1 MIDGQ
6 VQVFSPTLSEND
18 KGQGAAPSRLV
29 TTLSESM
36 RWPNRLRW
44 RAGEASEML
53 FVVTSRRVV
62 QVNCGELCQD
72 TNRDSIHH
80 HEPEGK
86 VMQTRESLLEADNRR
101 SRQQERCTEHRLA
114 TVCRSTS
121 AAACAHACFAH
132 VFILWDMRYGMQPA
146 SSTIRA
152 DDATDWH
159 PNKRMI
165 GAMQRHIAT
174 CFCAGN
180 TPLIRMVQRR
190 VEQSAASDGRCRAAT
205 QSTTRAQMSR

>member
-86 VMQTRESLLEADNRR
+86 VMQTRESLLEADNRYQPR
-101 SRQQERCTEHRLA
+101 TMTRKFTYLG
-114 TVCRSTS
+114 VCSP
-121 AAACAHACFAH
+121 HAE
-132 VFILWDMRYGMQPA
+132 
-146 SSTIRA
+146 
-152 DDATDWH
+152 
-159 PNKRMI
+159 
-165 GAMQRHIAT
+165 GA
-174 CFCAGN
+174 
-180 TPLIRMVQRR
+180 L
-190 VEQSAASDGRCRAAT
+190 DGF
-205 QSTTRAQMSR
+205 